1 MENNPLVNI
10 DCIASK
16 LCWECITRML
26 VLDPDDRITV
36 EDAINLPWFEF
47 IESDDVKSVVNNIHH
62 EIVFGNEIRETL

>member
-1 MENNPLVNI
+1 
-10 DCIASK
+10 
-16 LCWECITRML
+16 ML